1 MIASFGSIGRKKNLL
16 RILHKLPMAAVVR
29 RPPSERRRSAPSRA
43 IEEGG
48 MDLLD
53 DDDDEPEA
61 PRGSA
66 SASASGEVAEKKQ
79 RFVWTPDLHCR
90 FEAAVQ
96 AEV

>member
-1 MIASFGSIGRKKNLL
+1 
-16 RILHKLPMAAVVR
+16 
-29 RPPSERRRSAPSRA
+29 
-43 IEEGG
+43 

-96 AEV
+96 AEL

>member
-1 MIASFGSIGRKKNLL
+1 
-16 RILHKLPMAAVVR
+16 
-29 RPPSERRRSAPSRA
+29 
-43 IEEGG
+43 

-66 SASASGEVAEKKQ
+66 SASASEVAEKKQ

-90 FEAAVQ
+90 FEAAVK
-96 AEV
+96 ADV

>member
-1 MIASFGSIGRKKNLL
+1 
-16 RILHKLPMAAVVR
+16 MATVAR
-29 RPPSERRRSAPSRA
+29 RPPSERRRSAPSRHVG
-43 IEEGG
+43 EEP

-96 AEV
+96 PEV